1 MVYSIV
7 LNSCVSLSHLLA
19 KKAMAEKWSE
29 SDTRLSKRE
38 FREFVNAV
46 ADLMPGE
53 DALDYF
59 VEFLTSCV
67 EVRILTLLHRDLL

>member
-1 MVYSIV
+1 MEQSIV
-7 LNSCVSLSHLLA
+7 PYPCVFLSHLLA

-38 FREFVNAV
+38 FREFVNTV

-67 EVRILTLLHRDLL
+67 EVRILTLLHRHLL